1 MKFLNLFLMFFVF
14 ISIAL
19 ALAFYLSNIPFK
31 IVSGPL
37 LYWPVALLIAVL
49 ILALLLMKQQLGHQ
63 KSPHNEFEPEADHSA
78 QEH

>member
-1 MKFLNLFLMFFVF
+1 MKFLNLFLIFFVS

-19 ALAFYLSNIPFK
+19 ALAFYLSSLPFK

-49 ILALLLMKQQLGHQ
+49 ILALLLVKQLGRQ